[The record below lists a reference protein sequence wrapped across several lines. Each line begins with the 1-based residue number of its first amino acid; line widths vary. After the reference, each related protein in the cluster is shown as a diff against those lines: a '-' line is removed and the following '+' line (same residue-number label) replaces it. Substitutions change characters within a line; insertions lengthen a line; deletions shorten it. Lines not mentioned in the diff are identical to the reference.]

1 MSLKN
6 YLDMFVNNDLND
18 NINENKGEFDMSFGK
33 TTHNEDEQTKTKII
47 SIIDLKNN
55 DEISQKLITDNLDA
69 GKAVIFNTSKMVNLQ
84 ELLFASLIKGYI
96 LRMHGSL
103 NKIADHVFVA
113 LPDTF
118 EFSNMTASIE
128 KATDPNNA
136 HQDSNNDQYL
146 QKENHNSF
154 NPKDIAKFDQKANN
168 DMEFPDNEPKV
179 EEIKPKRRR
188 SRTTK

>member
-6 YLDMFVNNDLND
+6 YLDRFVNNDLND
-18 NINENKGEFDMSFGK
+18 NINENKGESDMSFGK
-33 TTHNEDEQTKTKII
+33 TNNNEDEQTKTKII
-47 SIIDLKNN
+47 SIIDVKDN

-84 ELLFASLIKGYI
+84 ELVFASLIKGYT

-103 NKIADHVFVA
+103 NKITDHVFVA

-128 KATDPNNA
+128 KATDQNNSQ
-136 HQDSNNDQYL
+136 QDSN
-146 QKENHNSF
+146 
-154 NPKDIAKFDQKANN
+154 DQKVNN
-168 DMEFPDNEPKV
+168 DKNFSDEEPEV
-179 EEIKPKRRR
+179 EESKPKRRR

>member
-6 YLDMFVNNDLND
+6 YLDRFVNNDLND
-18 NINENKGEFDMSFGK
+18 NINENKGESDMSFGK
-33 TTHNEDEQTKTKII
+33 TNNNEDEQTKTKII
-47 SIIDLKNN
+47 SIIDVKDN

-84 ELLFASLIKGYI
+84 ELVFASLIKGYT

-103 NKIADHVFVA
+103 NKITDHVFVA

-128 KATDPNNA
+128 KATDQNNA
-136 HQDSNNDQYL
+136 QQDSN
-146 QKENHNSF
+146 
-154 NPKDIAKFDQKANN
+154 DQKVNN
-168 DMEFPDNEPKV
+168 DKKSSDEEPEV
-179 EEIKPKRRR
+179 EESKPKRRR